1 MGATLLSPRRL
12 RLRHPAQ
19 FVVAGFAATIAIG
32 TVLLLLPVAAAGPG
46 RAPLLVAVFT
56 ATSAT
61 CVTGL
66 IVVDTPVYWTAFG
79 EAVILL
85 LIQIGGF
92 GIMTVGSLIGLLLSR
107 RIGLRQRMTAQAERN
122 ALDLGGVREVLLR
135 VAGFSLA
142 FESVAAV
149 IITLRLWT
157 AYDEPFGTALR
168 NGIFHAVSAFNNAG
182 FSLYS
187 DNLIGFVSDPWIC
200 LTIAFAIILGGI
212 GFPVLN
218 ELKGNLGDPTRWSL
232 HTKLTLATTAVLL
245 VVGTLAFI
253 AFEWTNPETFGDL
266 GAADSL
272 LASFFQGVQPRT
284 AGFNSVDTS
293 ALNES
298 TLLVSSALMLIGAGS
313 ASTGGGIKVT
323 TFALLAFVIWSETRG
338 DPEVSLFGRR
348 MPSAAQR
355 QALSVALL
363 GLGAGVVGTFVLLS
377 VADVAMGSALYES
390 FSAFGTVGLSTG
402 ITPALPEVGQLT
414 LVGLMFLGRVGPI
427 TLFAA
432 LVLRQRQ
439 RLYRFPEERPIIG

>member
-1 MGATLLSPRRL
+1 MAATLLSPRRL

-19 FVVAGFAATIAIG
+19 FVVAGFATTIAIG
-32 TVLLLLPVAAAGPG
+32 TLLLLLPVSAAGPG
-46 RAPLLVAVFT
+46 RAPFLVAVFT

-66 IVVDTPVYWTAFG
+66 IVVDTPVYWTGFG
-79 EAVILL
+79 ETVILV
-85 LIQIGGF
+85 LIQVGGF

-122 ALDLGGVREVLLR
+122 ALELGGVREVLLR

-142 FESVAAV
+142 FEALAAV

-157 AYDEPFGTALR
+157 AYDEPIGRAAR

-218 ELKGNLGDPTRWSL
+218 ELKGNLHDPTRWSL
-232 HTKLTLATTAVLL
+232 HTKLTLATTGVLL

-253 AFEWTNPETFGDL
+253 AFEWTNPATFGDL
-266 GAADSL
+266 DTADSL

-348 MPSAAQR
+348 MPSTAQR

-363 GLGAGVVGTFVLLS
+363 GLGAGVIGTFVLLS
-377 VADVAMGSALYES
+377 VADVGMGSALYES

-402 ITPALPEVGQLT
+402 ITPALPELGQLA
-414 LVGLMFLGRVGPI
+414 LMGLMFLGRVGPI